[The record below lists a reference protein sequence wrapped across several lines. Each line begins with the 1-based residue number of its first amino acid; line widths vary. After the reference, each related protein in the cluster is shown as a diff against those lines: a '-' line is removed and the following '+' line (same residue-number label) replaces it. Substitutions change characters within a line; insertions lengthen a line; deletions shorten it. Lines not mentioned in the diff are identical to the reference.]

1 MDPGLTDLL
10 SDAFSV
16 TSFPDGDFETLKLDE
31 SDGGEPEETG
41 QEAIYDT
48 RNVSVEDIPH
58 THEDVNVQTHED
70 RLHGTPEDIRRNPE
84 EEYDDSAEEEK
95 GMADFLSVHDVSC
108 SPENREEFGKGQGL
122 ILDNLQDEDVSE
134 DFVTIPKSDEGNEK
148 KEEKTQVDSF
158 HTKVEV
164 KENVEELIADVHEMK
179 DFSGEEHQEAGES
192 YADYP
197 SDFSSCEYVEHE
209 AERCFQG
216 STDDIASKIPERA
229 EDPEM
234 LDLNVPPHLGNEV
247 TMLAQCEDVKISDRG
262 SLDDGFVI
270 TTQALSFPET
280 SVEQESSCEEEQ
292 ETIKAFFRFYN
303 DSDREHDREGR
314 ETKVQFC
321 TKPVSGVCQYDSE
334 SLSSS
339 EEEQGLKTVE
349 EPEEWME
356 RPKSLQ
362 IKRDSPSGALKH
374 ETNINNTQLC
384 NSRHE
389 YPRLLKLMLMTSLVT
404 LIGLLMFWLAVHQM
418 DWLALCVFF

>member
-16 TSFPDGDFETLKLDE
+16 TSFPDEDFETLKLDE
-31 SDGGEPEETG
+31 SDGRKTKEAG
-41 QEAIYDT
+41 QEAVYDT
-48 RNVSVEDIPH
+48 RNVYVEDTAH

-70 RLHGTPEDIRRNPE
+70 SLHGTPEDIRRNLE

-108 SPENREEFGKGQGL
+108 SPENREEFGQVQGS
-122 ILDNLQDEDVSE
+122 ILANLQNEDVSE
-134 DFVTIPKSDEGNEK
+134 DFVTIPKSDEGNK
-148 KEEKTQVDSF
+148 KEENAQVDSF
-158 HTKVEV
+158 HTSVEV
-164 KENVEELIADVHEMK
+164 KENVEELIVDVHKMK

-197 SDFSSCEYVEHE
+197 SDFSSCEYVDHE
-209 AERCFQG
+209 AEG
-216 STDDIASKIPERA
+216 STYDIESKIPKRA
-229 EDPEM
+229 EDAEM
-234 LDLNVPPHLGNEV
+234 LDLNVSPHLGDEV
-247 TMLAQCEDVKISDRG
+247 TMLAQCEEISDRG
-262 SLDDGFVI
+262 SLDDSLTI
-270 TTQALSFPET
+270 TAHALSFPET

-292 ETIKAFFRFYN
+292 ERIKAFFRFYN
-303 DSDREHDREGR
+303 DSDRAHEREGR

-321 TKPVSGVCQYDSE
+321 TKPVSEVCQYDSE

-356 RPKSLQ
+356 RPKILH

-374 ETNINNTQLC
+374 KTNINNTQMC

-389 YPRLLKLMLMTSLVT
+389 YPRLLKQMLMMSLVT
-404 LIGLLMFWLAVHQM
+404 LIGLLMFWLAAHQM
-418 DWLALCVFF
+418 DWLALCDFF

>member
-31 SDGGEPEETG
+31 SDGGETKEAG
-41 QEAIYDT
+41 QEEIYDT
-48 RNVSVEDIPH
+48 RNVCVEDTAH

-70 RLHGTPEDIRRNPE
+70 SFHGTPEDIHRNLE

-95 GMADFLSVHDVSC
+95 GMADFLSVHDVTC
-108 SPENREEFGKGQGL
+108 SPENREEFDKVQGL
-122 ILDNLQDEDVSE
+122 ILDNRQDEDVSE

-164 KENVEELIADVHEMK
+164 KENVEELIADVHKMK
-179 DFSGEEHQEAGES
+179 DFS
-192 YADYP
+192 
-197 SDFSSCEYVEHE
+197 EHE

-229 EDPEM
+229 EDAEM
-234 LDLNVPPHLGNEV
+234 LDLNVPPHLENEV
-247 TMLAQCEDVKISDRG
+247 TMLAQCE
-262 SLDDGFVI
+262 
-270 TTQALSFPET
+270 
-280 SVEQESSCEEEQ
+280 EEQ
-292 ETIKAFFRFYN
+292 ERIKAFFRFYN
-303 DSDREHDREGR
+303 DSDREHEREGR

-321 TKPVSGVCQYDSE
+321 TKPVSGVCQYNSE

-339 EEEQGLKTVE
+339 EEEQGLKMVE

-384 NSRHE
+384 KSRHE
-389 YPRLLKLMLMTSLVT
+389 YPRLLKLMLITSLVT

>member
-31 SDGGEPEETG
+31 SDGGETKEAG

-48 RNVSVEDIPH
+48 RNVCVEDTAH

-70 RLHGTPEDIRRNPE
+70 SFHGTPEDIHRNLE

-95 GMADFLSVHDVSC
+95 GMADFLSVHDVTC
-108 SPENREEFGKGQGL
+108 SPENREEFDKVQGL
-122 ILDNLQDEDVSE
+122 ILDNRQDEDVSE

-164 KENVEELIADVHEMK
+164 KENVEELIADVHKMK

-229 EDPEM
+229 EDAEM
-234 LDLNVPPHLGNEV
+234 LDLNVPPHLENEV
-247 TMLAQCEDVKISDRG
+247 TMLAQCE
-262 SLDDGFVI
+262 
-270 TTQALSFPET
+270 
-280 SVEQESSCEEEQ
+280 EEQ
-292 ETIKAFFRFYN
+292 ERIKAFFRFYN
-303 DSDREHDREGR
+303 DSDREHEREGR

-339 EEEQGLKTVE
+339 EEEQGLKMVE

-384 NSRHE
+384 KSRHE
-389 YPRLLKLMLMTSLVT
+389 VMLTLILKYSFILPLVYFDFVFPQYPRLLKLMLMTSLVT